1 MSQKRLTPPA
11 DRQKIESL
19 QFFSVAEVAAILGVS
34 RKLVASWIHEG
45 RLPVFRLGSTHRLI
59 RIRRQDL
66 DTFIANNIHTKHSHS
81 APPTQP
87 V

>member
-1 MSQKRLTPPA
+1 MAQKRMTPP
-11 DRQKIESL
+11 DHKQTVENL

-45 RLPVFRLGSTHRLI
+45 RLPVFRLGSTHRVM

-66 DTFIANNIHTKHSHS
+66 DTFIANNIRNK
-81 APPTQP
+81 PTQP
-87 V
+87 AVISPVP